1 MNFDLF
7 FFFCARIA
15 DRICSSLTE
24 NSAGYRPVRNFL
36 QSKVKLRIQ
45 IFFICLVRTP
55 MALRCF
61 RELLFELTTVAS

>member
-7 FFFCARIA
+7 FFFCALIA
-15 DRICSSLTE
+15 DRICSSLPE

-45 IFFICLVRTP
+45 IFFIFLIRML

-61 RELLFELTTVAS
+61 RELLFELTTVTS